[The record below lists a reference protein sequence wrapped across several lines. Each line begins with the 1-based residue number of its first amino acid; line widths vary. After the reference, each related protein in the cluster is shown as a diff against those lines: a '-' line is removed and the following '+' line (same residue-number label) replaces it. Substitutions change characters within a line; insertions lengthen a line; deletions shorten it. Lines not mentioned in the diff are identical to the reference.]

1 MKNFKLRE
9 EKSFIKVLKEP
20 PVKKK
25 KINFH
30 KVLYISLL
38 VAALIFIGRRFI
50 YAYLIIL
57 AEGQIELPK
66 QTVNFADDIQLIDF
80 NIQEGSHVAQ
90 GDTLFSYRI
99 VVDKDEEIKMQ
110 TQDQPSEWMVKAR
123 LENEKKLNLLEIEI
137 AAQRALLSMNEEQI
151 GKKKNLLLA
160 GVNENYNS
168 YKKLQQEQAR
178 INAEIESL
186 KKEQSYYRS
195 YGQHLKIKEQAIKKT
210 FITKSSYFNEVRHY
224 VSPFSGKIGKISFN
238 KNEICYKKQELMT
251 IHSLDGARISAFFD
265 PDEIPYIQVGEKVDI
280 KFPDGSKSRGI
291 IHKFHVSTY
300 ALPEEFQKKFEP
312 TERNIVAEIKPLNE
326 IESKRWKN
334 FYKMDVEVRKTRFKF
349 Q

>member
-30 KVLYISLL
+30 KVLYLSLL
-38 VAALIFIGRRFI
+38 VGALIFVGHRFI
-50 YAYLIIL
+50 YAYLVIL

-80 NIQEGSHVAQ
+80 NIQEGSQVTQ
-90 GDTLFSYRI
+90 GDTLFSYRM

-110 TQDQPSEWMVKAR
+110 TRAQPSEWIIKAR
-123 LENEKKLNLLEIEI
+123 LENEKKLNLISLDII
-137 AAQRALLSMNEEQI
+137 AQRELLSMIEEQI
-151 GKKKNLLLA
+151 SKNENLLLA

-168 YKKLQQEQAR
+168 YKKLLQEKGRIQAD
-178 INAEIESL
+178 IKSL
-186 KKEQSYYRS
+186 IKEQSYYRS
-195 YGQHLKIKEQAIKKT
+195 YGQQLAIEEQANKNIT
-210 FITKSSYFNEVRHY
+210 ITKSSYIHEVRHY
-224 VSPFSGKIGKISFN
+224 VSPFSGKIGKISFSE
-238 KNEICYKKQELMT
+238 NEICYKKQELMT
-251 IHSLDGARISAFFD
+251 IHSMDGARISAFFD
-265 PDEIPYIQVGEKVDI
+265 PDEIPYIRIGEVVDL

-312 TERNIVAEIKPLNE
+312 TERNILAEIKPLNE

-334 FYKMDVEVRKTRFKF
+334 FYKMDVEVRKTRYKF

>member
-30 KVLYISLL
+30 KVLYLSLL
-38 VAALIFIGRRFI
+38 CAALIFIGHRFI

-90 GDTLFSYRI
+90 GDTLFSYRM
-99 VVDKDEEIKMQ
+99 VVDKNEEIKMQ
-110 TQDQPSEWMVKAR
+110 TQDQPSEWIVKAR
-123 LENEKKLNLLEIEI
+123 LENEKKMNLLSIDI
-137 AAQRALLSMNEEQI
+137 TSQRELLSMIEEQI
-151 GKKKNLLLA
+151 NKKKNLLLA
-160 GVNENYNS
+160 GINENYNS

-178 INAEIESL
+178 IKAEIESL
-186 KKEQSYYRS
+186 KKEQAYYRS
-195 YGQHLKIKEQAIKKT
+195 YDQQLAIKEQALKNIT
-210 FITKSSYFNEVRHY
+210 ITKSSYFNEVRHY

-251 IHSLDGARISAFFD
+251 IHSMDGARISAFFD
-265 PDEIPYIQVGEKVDI
+265 PDEIPYIQIGEVVDI